1 MKETIG
7 FICLVLLVGL
17 VTGYFIFR
25 PLIAIGD
32 IPGEI
37 RKLKESV
44 DKLSRIIKNRNED
57 KE

>member
-1 MKETIG
+1 MKETIV
-7 FICLVLLVGL
+7 FICLALLVGL
-17 VTGYFIFR
+17 FTGYFIFR

>member
-7 FICLVLLVGL
+7 FICLLLLIGL
-17 VTGYFIFR
+17 TTGYFIVR

-37 RKLKESV
+37 RKLRESI
-44 DKLSRIIKNRNED
+44 DNLSEIIKN
-57 KE
+57 K